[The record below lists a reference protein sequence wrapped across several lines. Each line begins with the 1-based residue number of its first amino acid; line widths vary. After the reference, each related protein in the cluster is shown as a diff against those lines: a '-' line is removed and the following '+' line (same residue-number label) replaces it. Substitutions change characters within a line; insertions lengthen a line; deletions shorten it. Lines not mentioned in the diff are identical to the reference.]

1 MAKLEAMRTIG
12 VEERRARV
20 VRRHHLAAE
29 TRSDDVVEIVRDL
42 VALHSTDPASVY
54 LSVLARSNSDGLGVA
69 DVERE
74 LYDVRSLV
82 RMLGM
87 RRTMWVVPVELA
99 AVVHGACTRAIEV
112 RERARLVQFLA
123 EAGVADE
130 GEGGAWLA
138 EVEDATVEALEA
150 AGEATATEL
159 SKAVAGLRERLH
171 LGVGTKWEVVLGA
184 STRVLFILAASGRIV
199 RGRPRGS
206 WISSQYR
213 WSTTRAWLPGGMD
226 RGLTLLPTG
235 VAQVELVWKWLAAFG
250 PGTVVDLAWWTGLTV
265 GEVRRAVAELPT
277 VEVDVGG
284 PKPGLVLADD
294 VDPDP
299 VDVPPP
305 SAALLPALDPSVM
318 GWKERSWYLGEHGPA
333 LFDRSGNAGP
343 TVWWD
348 GRVVGGWA
356 QRKSGEVVVG
366 LLEDVGREATAAV
379 LAEAARL
386 QAAIGPVRVTPRFRT
401 PLERDLSNR

>member
-1 MAKLEAMRTIG
+1 MRTIG
-12 VEERRARV
+12 IDERRARV
-20 VRRHHLAAE
+20 ARRHHLAAE
-29 TRSDDVVEIVRDL
+29 ARSDDVVEIVRDL
-42 VALHSTDPASVY
+42 VALHSTDPASVI
-54 LSVLARSNSDGLGVA
+54 LSVLARSAGAA
-69 DVERE
+69 DAAAVERE

-112 RERARLVQFLA
+112 RERGRLVKYLA
-123 EAGVADE
+123 EAGVVDADV
-130 GEGGAWLA
+130 GPAWLA
-138 EVEDATVEALEA
+138 EVEEATLEALRA
-150 AGEATATEL
+150 AGEATAAEL
-159 SKAVAGLRERLH
+159 AKDVAGLRERLH
-171 LGVGTKWEVVLGA
+171 LAVGTKWEAVQGS
-184 STRVLFILAASGRIV
+184 STRVLFVLAASGRIV

-213 WSTTRAWLPGGMD
+213 WAPASSWLPGGMD

-265 GEVRRAVAELPT
+265 GEVRRAVADLPT

-284 PKPGLVLADD
+284 AKPGLVLADD
-294 VDPDP
+294 VDVVAAPA
-299 VDVPPP
+299 P
-305 SAALLPALDPSVM
+305 SVALLPALDPTVM
-318 GWKERSWYLGEHGPA
+318 GWKERSWYLGDHGPA

-356 QRKSGEVVVG
+356 QRKTGEIVVR
-366 LLEDVGREATAAV
+366 LLEDVGAEVAAAAA
-379 LAEAARL
+379 AEAARL
-386 QAAIGPVRVTPRFRT
+386 ESAIGPVRVTPRFRT
-401 PLERDLSNR
+401 PLERELSA

>member
-1 MAKLEAMRTIG
+1 MRTIG
-12 VEERRARV
+12 IEERRARV
-20 VRRHHLAAE
+20 ARRHRLAADA
-29 TRSDDVVEIVRDL
+29 RSGDVVETVRDL
-42 VALHSTDPASVY
+42 VALHATDPASVY
-54 LSVLARSNSDGLGVA
+54 LSVLARSDGSLDVA
-69 DVERE
+69 TVERE
-74 LYDVRSLV
+74 LYEVRSLV

-112 RERARLVQFLA
+112 RERARLVQFLV
-123 EAGVADE
+123 EAGVVDDE
-130 GEGGAWLA
+130 SQGGAWLA
-138 EVEDATVEALEA
+138 EVEDATVEALA
-150 AGEATATEL
+150 GAGEATAAEL
-159 SKAVAGLRERLH
+159 SQLVAGLRERLH
-171 LGVGTKWEVVLGA
+171 LGVGTKWEVVQGA
-184 STRVLFILAASGRIV
+184 STRVLFILAAAGRVV

-213 WSTTRAWLPGGMD
+213 WATTPAWLPGGLD

-250 PGTVVDLAWWTGLTV
+250 PGTMADLAWWTGLTL

-284 PKPGLVLADD
+284 GAAKPGLVLVDD
-294 VDPDP
+294 VDP
-299 VDVPPP
+299 VAPPAP
-305 SAALLPALDPSVM
+305 SAALLPALDPTVM
-318 GWKERSWYLGEHGPA
+318 GWKERSWYLGDHGPA

-348 GRVVGGWA
+348 GRIVGGWA

-366 LLEDVGREATAAV
+366 FLEDVGREAVTAV

-386 QAAIGPVRVTPRFRT
+386 QAAVGPVRVTPRFRT
-401 PLERDLSNR
+401 PMERDLSNR

>member
-1 MAKLEAMRTIG
+1 MRTIG
-12 VEERRARV
+12 IDERRARV
-20 VRRHHLAAE
+20 SRRHHLAVESRA
-29 TRSDDVVEIVRDL
+29 DDVVEIVRDL
-42 VALHSTDPASVY
+42 VALHATDPASVY
-54 LSVLARSNSDGLGVA
+54 LSVLARSGGGVGVA

-112 RERARLVQFLA
+112 RERDRLVQYLA
-123 EAGVADE
+123 EAGVVEADQ
-130 GEGGAWLA
+130 GHAWLA
-138 EVEDATVEALEA
+138 EVEEATMEALA
-150 AGEATATEL
+150 AAGGEATAAEL
-159 SKAVAGLRERLH
+159 ATAVAGLRERLH
-171 LGVGTKWEVVLGA
+171 LAVGTKWEAVQGS
-184 STRVLFILAASGRIV
+184 STRVLFVLAASGRVV

-213 WSTTRAWLPGGMD
+213 WAPMALWLPGGMD

-265 GEVRRAVAELPT
+265 GEVRRALAELPT
-277 VEVDVGG
+277 EEVDVGG

-294 VDPDP
+294 VEP
-299 VDVPPP
+299 VARPAP
-305 SAALLPALDPSVM
+305 SVALLPALDPTVM

-356 QRKSGEVVVG
+356 QRKAGEVVVR
-366 LLEDVGREATAAV
+366 LLEDVGAEASVAAE
-379 LAEAARL
+379 AEAARL
-386 QAAIGPVRVTPRFRT
+386 QSAIGPVRVNPRFRT
-401 PLERDLSNR
+401 PLERELSA

>member
-1 MAKLEAMRTIG
+1 MGID
-12 VEERRARV
+12 ERRARLA
-20 VRRHHLAAE
+20 RRHHLAAE
-29 TRSDDVVEIVRDL
+29 ARCDDVVEIVRSL
-42 VALHSTDPASVY
+42 VALHSTDPASVF
-54 LSVLARSNSDGLGVA
+54 LSVLARSDGSLDVA
-69 DVERE
+69 AVERE
-74 LYDVRSLV
+74 LYEVRSLV

-112 RERARLVQFLA
+112 RERARLVQFLV
-123 EAGVADE
+123 EAGVADDS
-130 GEGGAWLA
+130 GDGGGAWLVQ
-138 EVEDATVEALEA
+138 VEEATVEALAA
-150 AGEATATEL
+150 AGEATAAEL
-159 SKAVAGLRERLH
+159 SEVVAGLRERLH
-171 LGVGTKWEVVLGA
+171 LGVGTKWEVVQGA
-184 STRVLFILAASGRIV
+184 STRVLFILAAAGRIV

-213 WSTTRAWLPGGMD
+213 WATTAAWLPGSLD

-250 PGTVVDLAWWTGLTV
+250 PGTVADVAWWTGLTV
-265 GEVRRAVAELPT
+265 GEVRRALAVLPT

-284 PKPGLVLADD
+284 PKPGLVLSDD
-294 VDPDP
+294 VDPVDP
-299 VDVPPP
+299 ADRPPP
-305 SAALLPALDPSVM
+305 SAALLPALDPTVM

-356 QRKSGEVVVG
+356 QRTSGEVVVG
-366 LLEDVGREATAAV
+366 FLEDVGREAIDAV

-401 PLERDLSNR
+401 PMERDLSNR

>member
-1 MAKLEAMRTIG
+1 VRTIG
-12 VEERRARV
+12 IDERRARV
-20 VRRHHLAAE
+20 ARRHHLAAE
-29 TRSDDVVEIVRDL
+29 ARSDDVVEIVRDL
-42 VALHSTDPASVY
+42 VALHSTDPASVI
-54 LSVLARSNSDGLGVA
+54 LSVLARSAGAA
-69 DVERE
+69 DAAAVERE

-112 RERARLVQFLA
+112 RERGRLVKYLA
-123 EAGVADE
+123 EAGVVDADV
-130 GEGGAWLA
+130 GPAWLA
-138 EVEDATVEALEA
+138 EVEEATLEALRA
-150 AGEATATEL
+150 AGEATAAEL
-159 SKAVAGLRERLH
+159 AKDVAGLRERLH
-171 LGVGTKWEVVLGA
+171 LAVGTKWEAVQGS
-184 STRVLFILAASGRIV
+184 STRVLFVLAASGRIV

-213 WSTTRAWLPGGMD
+213 WAPASSWLPGGMD

-265 GEVRRAVAELPT
+265 GEVRRAVADLPT

-284 PKPGLVLADD
+284 AKPGLVLADD
-294 VDPDP
+294 VDVVAAPA
-299 VDVPPP
+299 P
-305 SAALLPALDPSVM
+305 SVALLPALDPTVM
-318 GWKERSWYLGEHGPA
+318 GWKERSWYLGDHGPA

-356 QRKSGEVVVG
+356 QRKTGEIVVR
-366 LLEDVGREATAAV
+366 LLEDVGAEVAAAAA
-379 LAEAARL
+379 AEAARL
-386 QAAIGPVRVTPRFRT
+386 ESAIGPVRVTPRFRT
-401 PLERDLSNR
+401 PLERELSA